1 MKKRRLYYNGH
12 SLTAYIKVLMVMKL
26 TVLFILLSVCQV
38 MAKANAQETITM
50 NIDKMAI
57 NNVLN
62 AIEKQGYYRF
72 VYNSNLKNIKQ
83 KVSVDFK
90 EASIN
95 NVLKRILSGTG
106 LLYDILGDNLIVI
119 RMDESLIKDIT
130 IKGKVNDASGN
141 PIPGASV
148 TIKGTSKGVTTDANG
163 DYTIAAPE
171 KGILII
177 SSIGFKSQEIAIND
191 QTTIDVYLEPS
202 TPQQLNEVVV
212 IGYGTAKKADL
223 TSAIGT
229 IKPEELKKT
238 PSGALLNAVQGNV
251 TGVQISSLGGPGD
264 APEINIR
271 GIKSLYGGS
280 VLYVVDGVFVDN
292 IDFLTPNDIQ
302 DFQILK
308 DASSAAIYGYK
319 ASNGVIVITTKSG
332 KYNRDATVSYSGY
345 YGVQRATNVV
355 KMANAE
361 QFVNFANESGSS
373 VEIASVQEAI
383 ARYGRS
389 RINPNLPAA
398 NTDWYK
404 EALRIAPI
412 MNHDIS
418 VDGGSKKVSYSL
430 GASYFTQDGILDM
443 NNSYKRYNV
452 RAKLET
458 KAKEWLTIGAGMVY
472 SKSQQYDYGNINPWA
487 EIYYAVPILPVLDEN
502 YAGQTV
508 YSQPY
513 SSAKDVGYRDHQNP
527 FPNMNNVDNLGER
540 RRITANVYGD
550 FHILPK
556 TLNFRTSLSY
566 NNRNDNNRLMNL
578 PYYIADDYQRS
589 LVQSSIT
596 RSNVLEENYTFDNVL
611 TYTKTFGDHDLTAM
625 GGFSFRDERYT
636 FFSTTGNF
644 YDGPFSRDVKQTW
657 YIENTSASS
666 RVSSDDGTRVYS
678 RSFFGRLQ
686 YKYKDKYIAYAT
698 LRNEAANK
706 YNQEKSITLPS
717 VGLAWVVSSEDFMKN
732 LTAINYLK
740 FRAGW
745 GRLANGNVPTA
756 RAQSANSVWSVFND
770 TKVDGFNFSTYQ
782 DNLSWEFNEELNIG
796 ADLELLDR
804 RLSIT
809 ADYFVKNTKNLA
821 IPVLPQVG
829 NETSY
834 QNVGAMRNKGIEISA
849 TWRGKIANDFGY
861 TIGANFS
868 TIHNEVTNL
877 YGQAFLSRGPLAE
890 FPQRLT
896 VGQPFDVFYGYEIT
910 GVYQTQSE
918 VDGDPVAVAANA
930 AGAGTVKPGYFKF
943 RDVNGDKVLDAN
955 DRVYLGSPAPTYY
968 YGGNIG
974 LNYKN
979 FDLSVRIYGQGG
991 NIIFNSNRAEV
1002 FRTQGRNIDAQ
1013 LAKNRWHG
1021 EGTTN
1026 SYPSS
1031 EGYRTAWNQKA
1042 SRFWLEDGK
1051 FFRIQN
1057 IQLGYS
1063 IEKRNKVPEMR
1074 FTLTADR
1081 PYVWS
1086 KSKSTNVEVGFDGI
1100 DSGTY
1105 PTPSVFTIG
1114 WSVKF

>member
-1 MKKRRLYYNGH
+1 MKKRRLYNNSL
-12 SLTAYIKVLMVMKL
+12 SLTTYIKVFIVMKL

-50 NIDKMAI
+50 NIDKMSI
-57 NNVLN
+57 NKALN

-83 KVSVDFK
+83 KVSVDFINTP
-90 EASIN
+90 IN
-95 NVLKRILSGTG
+95 NVLQTLLSGTG
-106 LLYDILGDNLIVI
+106 LLYNILGDNLIVI

-130 IKGKVNDASGN
+130 VTGKVSDASGH
-141 PIPGASV
+141 PLPGASV

-163 DYTIAAPE
+163 NYSISAPE
-171 KGILII
+171 KGTLVI
-177 SSIGFKSQEIAIND
+177 SSVGFTTQEIAIND
-191 QTTIDVYLEPS
+191 QTKLDVYLEPS

-238 PSGALLNAVQGNV
+238 PSGALLNAVQGNI

-302 DFQILK
+302 DFQVLK

-319 ASNGVIVITTKSG
+319 ASNGVIVITTKGG

-345 YGVQRATNVV
+345 YGIQRATNVV
-355 KMANAE
+355 KMANAD

-373 VEIASVQEAI
+373 VEIASVQAAI

-389 RINPNLPAA
+389 RINPNLPDA
-398 NTDWYK
+398 NTDWYN
-404 EALRIAPI
+404 EALRLAPI

-418 VDGGSKKVSYSL
+418 IDGGSRKVSYSV
-430 GASYFTQDGILDM
+430 GGSYFTQDGILDM
-443 NNSYKRYNV
+443 KNSYKRYNL
-452 RAKLET
+452 RAKIEA
-458 KAKEWLTIGAGMVY
+458 KAKEWLTIGAGLVY
-472 SKSQQYDYGNINPWA
+472 SKSDQYGYGNVNPWA
-487 EIYYAVPILPVLDEN
+487 EIYYAVPILPVLDAN

-508 YSQPY
+508 YSKPY

-527 FPNMNNVDNLGER
+527 FPNIENIDNLGER
-540 RRITANVYGD
+540 RRITANVFGD

-578 PYYIADDYQRS
+578 PYYIADAYQRS

-596 RSNVLEENYTFDNVL
+596 RSNALEENYTFDNVL
-611 TYTKTFGDHDLTAM
+611 TYTKTFGDHDITAM

-644 YDGPFSRDVKQTW
+644 YEGSPFSRDVKQSW
-657 YIENTSASS
+657 YINNTSADS

-732 LTAINYLK
+732 LPAINYLK

-756 RAQSANSVWSVFND
+756 RAQSANAVWSV
-770 TKVDGFNFSTYQ
+770 
-782 DNLSWEFNEELNIG
+782 
-796 ADLELLDR
+796 
-804 RLSIT
+804 
-809 ADYFVKNTKNLA
+809 
-821 IPVLPQVG
+821 
-829 NETSY
+829 
-834 QNVGAMRNKGIEISA
+834 
-849 TWRGKIANDFGY
+849 
-861 TIGANFS
+861 
-868 TIHNEVTNL
+868 
-877 YGQAFLSRGPLAE
+877 
-890 FPQRLT
+890 
-896 VGQPFDVFYGYEIT
+896 
-910 GVYQTQSE
+910 
-918 VDGDPVAVAANA
+918 
-930 AGAGTVKPGYFKF
+930 
-943 RDVNGDKVLDAN
+943 
-955 DRVYLGSPAPTYY
+955 
-968 YGGNIG
+968 
-974 LNYKN
+974 
-979 FDLSVRIYGQGG
+979 
-991 NIIFNSNRAEV
+991 
-1002 FRTQGRNIDAQ
+1002 
-1013 LAKNRWHG
+1013 
-1021 EGTTN
+1021 
-1026 SYPSS
+1026 
-1031 EGYRTAWNQKA
+1031 
-1042 SRFWLEDGK
+1042 
-1051 FFRIQN
+1051 
-1057 IQLGYS
+1057 
-1063 IEKRNKVPEMR
+1063 
-1074 FTLTADR
+1074 
-1081 PYVWS
+1081 
-1086 KSKSTNVEVGFDGI
+1086 
-1100 DSGTY
+1100 
-1105 PTPSVFTIG
+1105 
-1114 WSVKF
+1114 